1 MVIFCRKSVENFTFR
16 KPVEADYL
24 GSQFRKYEMQPK
36 HEIDTA
42 LFNKRIEDG
51 KIEILK
57 REDTKRLEAFHR
69 KSAVG
74 HWRVMRTVL
83 PDEIWN
89 NW

>member
-1 MVIFCRKSVENFTFR
+1 MIIFCRKSVEVFSFR

-24 GSQFRKYEMQPK
+24 GSQFRKYEMLPK

-42 LFNKRIEDG
+42 LFNTKIEDR
-51 KIEILK
+51 KIEIL
-57 REDTKRLEAFHR
+57 RRGHTKKLEAFHR